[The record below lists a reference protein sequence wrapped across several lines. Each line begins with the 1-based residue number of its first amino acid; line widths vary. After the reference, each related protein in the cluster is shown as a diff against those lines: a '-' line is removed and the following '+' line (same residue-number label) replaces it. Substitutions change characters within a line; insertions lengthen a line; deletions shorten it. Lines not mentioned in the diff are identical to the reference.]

1 MVSMAS
7 TTTRSSTMSDIL
19 IYLTV
24 CGKGWL
30 VIYLSWLLITSILTS
45 LTLHLMAVGLSIC
58 VVAALKL
65 PAPDPDTVKMVV
77 GEEPDRADTDTAGKD
92 WSVLQSP
99 CSCNIHIQPGLWPT
113 VLPVWTLQR
122 TVWRQSG
129 WLLRMEPSGWSLMSV
144 LVLT

>member
-7 TTTRSSTMSDIL
+7 ARSDIL
-19 IYLTV
+19 LYLTV

-65 PAPDPDTVKMVV
+65 PTPDPDTVKMVV
-77 GEEPDRADTDTAGKD
+77 GEEPDEADTDTAGKETGLHY
-92 WSVLQSP
+92 SHPAVVIFLSSLVCGP
-99 CSCNIHIQPGLWPT
+99 SCCRSGCS
-113 VLPVWTLQR
+113 R
-122 TVWRQSG
+122 EQSG
-129 WLLRMEPSGWSLMSV
+129 GSQVGCQEWSQV
-144 LVLT
+144 GGV

>member
-7 TTTRSSTMSDIL
+7 TMSDIL
-19 IYLTV
+19 LYLTV

-65 PAPDPDTVKMVV
+65 PTPDPDTVKMVV
-77 GEEPDRADTDTAGKD
+77 GEEPDDADTEDTAGKETD
-92 WSVLQSP
+92 LYFSHPAVVIFISSLVCGPP
-99 CSCNIHIQPGLWPT
+99 CC
-113 VLPVWTLQR
+113 R
-122 TVWRQSG
+122 SG
-129 WLLRMEPSGWSLMSV
+129 RS
-144 LVLT
+144 